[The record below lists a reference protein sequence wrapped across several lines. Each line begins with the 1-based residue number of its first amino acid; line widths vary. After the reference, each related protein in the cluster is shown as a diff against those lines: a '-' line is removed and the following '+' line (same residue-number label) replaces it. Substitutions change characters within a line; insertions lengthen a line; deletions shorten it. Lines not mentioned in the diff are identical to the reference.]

1 MKERVLV
8 VIDMQEDF
16 TTGALGNKDCAE
28 VVEKV
33 AQRMKEAV
41 QQGMKIVCTCDI
53 HPDEE
58 QYMKSNEGRNLP
70 VPHCLKGTKGAEL
83 VKEVKQMKDFYL
95 IPPIEK
101 GAFGSIKL
109 AEELKKFD
117 IEEIEMMGVCT
128 DICVISNAMILKA
141 AMPEVKIVI
150 NAECCAGVTKESHE
164 NALRAMEACQFII
177 KR

>member
-83 VKEVKQMKDFYL
+83 VKEVKQMK
-95 IPPIEK
+95 
-101 GAFGSIKL
+101 
-109 AEELKKFD
+109 
-117 IEEIEMMGVCT
+117 
-128 DICVISNAMILKA
+128 
-141 AMPEVKIVI
+141 EV
-150 NAECCAGVTKESHE
+150 
-164 NALRAMEACQFII
+164 
-177 KR
+177 